1 MDLSLNDSIT
11 IPDTVLFREL
21 DGEAVLLN
29 LKTGTYFGLNPVAT
43 RIWQLIAEQH
53 SLARVLQTMA
63 DEYDVDRDL
72 LHKDLMEL
80 VEQLCAKGL
89 GEIASA

>member
-11 IPDTVLFREL
+11 IPDDVLFREL

-43 RIWQLIAEQH
+43 RMWQLIAEQH
-53 SLARVLQTMA
+53 SLARVLETLA
-63 DEYDVDRDL
+63 DEYDADRPVLENDL
-72 LHKDLMEL
+72 LEL
-80 VEQLCAKGL
+80 GRQLCASGL
-89 GEIASA
+89 CQVASA